1 MEIKAYSAPYA
12 KELLDIYSYYVT
24 DSVFT
29 FDLVVPSLAQFQAKL
44 LACHVCLI
52 AVENDR
58 VIGFAFATTHRA
70 KAAYDTVCETTIY
83 MDSNFRSAG
92 HGTKLY
98 AGLLNVLRALGYYT
112 ALGGI
117 TEPNDGSESLHHK
130 LGFRKGIRYENI
142 GYKDGAWRNVNWWRK
157 DLLPF
162 EGQAQSPLSFA
173 DLGLKELNALLS

>member
-1 MEIKAYSAPYA
+1 METKLYSEQYA
-12 KELLDIYSYYVT
+12 KDLLDIYSYYVT

-29 FDLVVPSLAQFQAKL
+29 FDLVVPSLAQFNTKL

-52 AVENDR
+52 GLEEGR
-58 VIGFAFATTHRA
+58 VIGFAFASAHRA

-83 MDSNFRSAG
+83 MDSNYRSAG

-98 AGLLNVLRALGYYT
+98 AGLLNVLRTLGYYT

-117 TEPNDGSESLHHK
+117 TEPNAGSEGLHQK
-130 LGFRKGIRYENI
+130 LGFQKGIRYENI

-162 EGQAQSPLSFA
+162 EGPPKPLLKIT
-173 DLGLKELNALLS
+173 DLSTEELGAILS